1 MHPPE
6 LAGFPTSAPSIVTD
20 EQGATAWFASRFSP
34 TSFGVFD
41 VLPDDDARNTHLAG
55 GVGPALG
62 PNTDVLFS
70 EPQMETIDVL
80 ADKFPLS
87 AVDSDVWV

>member
-1 MHPPE
+1 M
-6 LAGFPTSAPSIVTD
+6 TD
-20 EQGATAWFASRFSP
+20 EPDTTARFASQFSP
-34 TSFGVFD
+34 TNFGVFD

-80 ADKFPLS
+80 ADKFPSS
-87 AVDSDVWV
+87 ADDSDVWV